1 MTQSLPRFSQARFSQ
16 GRFSPGSRS
25 LVFPLFQL
33 VTCLLILSFSALA
46 QTSLEK
52 ISTPAPQGFTGIFGG
67 GPFYKTANFNVPK
80 DIAEIEHAGYSE
92 AIVWSVEVNS
102 TGDLN
107 FNGEFPLTSKGVY
120 VGNKTYPNFA
130 ADMATLK
137 KAGIV
142 KRVTFSIGSSNYGD
156 WEDITALVEA
166 QGVGPKSILYKDF
179 KALKKAIP
187 ALDALDFDDENS
199 YNLPT
204 TVKFGVMV
212 GKLGYHVVPD
222 PYVDASYW
230 QSVVSEINNKLPG
243 TVDGIHLQAYAG
255 GGGNNPCS
263 GWDFG
268 KVPVFPGVWDK
279 NYTPSQVETVMRG
292 WHKECGI
299 IGGFM
304 WIYDD
309 FVGNGLAK
317 KYASAINKG
326 VK

>member
-1 MTQSLPRFSQARFSQ
+1 MTRLLPRFSQRILTQ
-16 GRFSPGSRS
+16 GSRT
-25 LVFPLFQL
+25 LVFPLL
-33 VTCLLILSFSALA
+33 PLAACLLMLALSASA
-46 QTSLEK
+46 QNSLEK
-52 ISTPAPQGFTGIFGG
+52 ISAPAPQGFTGIFGG
-67 GPFYKTANFNVPK
+67 GPFYKTANFNIPK
-80 DIAEIEHAGYSE
+80 NIAEIEHAGYSE

-102 TGDLN
+102 EGDLN

-120 VGNKTYPNFA
+120 VGNKTYPKFA

-137 KAGIV
+137 KAGLV

-156 WEDITALVEA
+156 WEDITNLVES

-230 QSVVSEINNKLPG
+230 QSVVSEINKKLPG
-243 TVDGIHLQAYAG
+243 TVDGVHLQVYAG

-263 GWDFG
+263 GWNFG
-268 KVPVFPGVWDK
+268 KVPVFPGVWDQ
-279 NYTPSQVETVMRG
+279 NYTPSQVETVMRH
-292 WHKECGI
+292 WHNECGI

-317 KYASAINKG
+317 KYAAAINKG

>member
-1 MTQSLPRFSQARFSQ
+1 MTRLLPKFSQ
-16 GRFSPGSRS
+16 GRLSQGNRS
-25 LVFPLFQL
+25 LVFPMLQL
-33 VTCLLILSFSALA
+33 VTCLLMLALSAAA
-46 QTSLEK
+46 QTSSEQ
-52 ISTPAPQGFTGIFGG
+52 ISAPAPQGFTGIFGG
-67 GPFYKTANFNVPK
+67 GPYYKTANFNVAK
-80 DIAEIEHAGYSE
+80 DIAEIEHSGFSE
-92 AIVWSVEVNS
+92 AIVWSVEVNAQ
-102 TGDLN
+102 GDLN
-107 FNGEFPLTSKGVY
+107 FNGEFPLTSNGVY
-120 VGNKTYPNFA
+120 VGGKTYPKFA

-137 KAGIV
+137 KAGTV

-156 WEDITALVEA
+156 WENITALVKA

-199 YNLPT
+199 YDLGT

-212 GKLGYHVVPD
+212 GKLGYHVLPD
-222 PYVDASYW
+222 PYVNASYW
-230 QSVVSEINNKLPG
+230 QSVVSKINKGLPG
-243 TVDGIHLQAYAG
+243 TVDGVHLQAYAG

-263 GWDFG
+263 GWNFG

-279 NYTPSQVETVMRG
+279 NYTPSQVETVMRA
-292 WHKECGI
+292 WHNQCGI

-317 KYASAINKG
+317 KYATAINQG

>member
-1 MTQSLPRFSQARFSQ
+1 MTRLLPRFSQARFSQ
-16 GRFSPGSRS
+16 ASRR
-25 LVFPLFQL
+25 LLFPLFQL
-33 VTCLLILSFSALA
+33 VICLLILAFSALA
-46 QTSLEK
+46 QTSLEQ

-67 GPFYKTANFNVPK
+67 GPFYKTANFNIPK
-80 DIAEIEHAGYSE
+80 NIAEIEHAGYSE

-107 FNGEFPLTSKGVY
+107 FNGEFPLTSNGVY
-120 VGNKTYPNFA
+120 VGNKTYPKFA

-142 KRVTFSIGSSNYGD
+142 KTVTFSIGSSNYGD
-156 WEDITALVEA
+156 WEDITNLVEA

-212 GKLGYHVVPD
+212 GKLGYHVMPD

-230 QSVVSEINNKLPG
+230 QSVVSGINKKRPG
-243 TVDGIHLQAYAG
+243 TVDGVHLQAYAG
-255 GGGNNPCS
+255 GQGNSPCS

-279 NYTPSQVETVMRG
+279 NYKPSQVEMVMRG
-292 WHKECGI
+292 WHNECGI

-317 KYASAINKG
+317 KYATAINKG

>member
-1 MTQSLPRFSQARFSQ
+1 MPIHIKESHMTRLLPRFSKE
-16 GRFSPGSRS
+16 GRAF
-25 LVFPLFQL
+25 LLFQL
-33 VTCLLILSFSALA
+33 VTCVLMFAFSAPA
-46 QTSLEK
+46 QTVFER
-52 ISTPAPQGFTGIFGG
+52 ISPAPPKGFTGIFGG
-67 GPFYKTANFNVPK
+67 GPFYKTGSFNVPK
-80 DIAEIEHAGYSE
+80 NIAEIEHSGFSE

-102 TGDLN
+102 QGDLN
-107 FNGEFPLTSKGVY
+107 FNGEFPLTSNGVY
-120 VGNKTYPNFA
+120 VGNQTYPDFA

-137 KAGIV
+137 KAGTV

-156 WEDITALVEA
+156 WEDITALVKA
-166 QGVGPKSILYKDF
+166 QGVGPNSILYKDF

-212 GKLGYHVVPD
+212 GKLGYHVLPD
-222 PYVDASYW
+222 PYVNASYW
-230 QSVVSEINNKLPG
+230 QSVVSAINKKRPG
-243 TVDGIHLQAYAG
+243 TVDGVHLQAYAG
-255 GGGNNPCS
+255 GQGNSPCS

-268 KVPVFPGVWDK
+268 TVPVFPGLWDK
-279 NYTPSQVETVMRG
+279 NYTPSQVKSIMSG
-292 WHKECGI
+292 WHKQCGI
-299 IGGFM
+299 VGGFM

-317 KYASAINKG
+317 KYASAINQA

>member
-1 MTQSLPRFSQARFSQ
+1 MTRLLPRFSPASLSQ
-16 GRFSPGSRS
+16 GSRS

-33 VTCLLILSFSALA
+33 VICLLILAFSALA
-46 QTSLEK
+46 QTSSEEL
-52 ISTPAPQGFTGIFGG
+52 STPAPQGFTGIFGG

-80 DIAEIEHAGYSE
+80 NIAEIEHAGYSE

-156 WEDITALVEA
+156 WEDITALVKA

-212 GKLGYHVVPD
+212 GKLGYHVMPD

-230 QSVVSEINNKLPG
+230 QSVVSRINTQLPG

-263 GWDFG
+263 GWNFG

-279 NYTPSQVETVMRG
+279 NYTPGQVQTVMSG

-299 IGGFM
+299 LGGYM

-317 KYASAINKG
+317 KYATAINKG

>member
-1 MTQSLPRFSQARFSQ
+1 MTRLLRKVFQASRILAFPAVSLMS
-16 GRFSPGSRS
+16 
-25 LVFPLFQL
+25 
-33 VTCLLILSFSALA
+33 CLLILALSGSA
-46 QTSLEK
+46 QTAFERPS
-52 ISTPAPQGFTGIFGG
+52 PAPPKGFTGIFGG
-67 GPFYKTANFNVPK
+67 GPFYKTGSFNIPK
-80 DIAEIEHAGYSE
+80 NIAEIEHSGFSE

-107 FNGEFPLTSKGVY
+107 FNGEFPLTSNGVY
-120 VGNKTYPNFA
+120 VGNQTYPDFP
-130 ADMATLK
+130 ADMAKLK

-156 WEDITALVEA
+156 WEDITNLVNS

-199 YNLPT
+199 YDLAT

-212 GKLGYHVVPD
+212 GKLGYHVLPD

-230 QSVVSEINNKLPG
+230 QSVVSEINQKLPG
-243 TVDGIHLQAYAG
+243 TVDGVHLQAYAG
-255 GGGNNPCS
+255 GQGNSPCS

-268 KVPVFPGVWDK
+268 KVPVFPGLWDK
-279 NYTPSQVETVMRG
+279 NDTPSQVETIMRG

-299 IGGFM
+299 LGGFM

-309 FVGNGLAK
+309 FVLNGEAK
-317 KYASAINKG
+317 QYAAAINKG

>member
-1 MTQSLPRFSQARFSQ
+1 MTRLLPGFSQ
-16 GRFSPGSRS
+16 GNVSQGSLSRSRS
-25 LVFPLFQL
+25 LVFPLLPL
-33 VTCLLILSFSALA
+33 VTCLLMLVLSAAA
-46 QTSLEK
+46 QAQV
-52 ISTPAPQGFTGIFGG
+52 STPAPQGLTGIFGG
-67 GPFYKTANFNVPK
+67 GPFYKTANFNVAK
-80 DIAEIEHAGYSE
+80 DIAEIEHSGFSE

-102 TGDLN
+102 VGDLN

-120 VGNKTYPNFA
+120 VGNKTYPKFA

-137 KAGIV
+137 KAGLV

-156 WEDITALVEA
+156 WEDITNLVES

-212 GKLGYHVVPD
+212 GKLGYHVLPD

-230 QSVVSEINNKLPG
+230 QGVVSEINKKLPG

-279 NYTPSQVETVMRG
+279 NYTPSQVQTVMRG

>member
-1 MTQSLPRFSQARFSQ
+1 MTRMFRRFLQ
-16 GRFSPGSRS
+16 GSRS
-25 LVFPLFQL
+25 LSSPPVQL
-33 VTCLLILSFSALA
+33 VLCVLILALSAPA
-46 QTSLEK
+46 QSAWGQL
-52 ISTPAPQGFTGIFGG
+52 SPPAVPGFTGIFGG
-67 GPFYKTANFNVPK
+67 GPFYKTQNFNIPK
-80 DIAEIEHAGYSE
+80 NIAEIEHSGFSE

-102 TGDLN
+102 VGDLN

-137 KAGIV
+137 KAGLV
-142 KRVTFSIGSSNYGD
+142 KRVTFSIGSSNFGD
-156 WEDITALVEA
+156 WEDITSLVKA

-179 KALKKAIP
+179 KALKQAIP

-199 YNLPT
+199 YDYGT

-212 GKLGYHVVPD
+212 GKLGYHVLPD
-222 PYVDASYW
+222 PYVNANYW
-230 QSVVSEINNKLPG
+230 KSVVSGINKKLPG
-243 TVDGIHLQAYAG
+243 TVDGVHLQAYAG
-255 GGGNNPCS
+255 GQGNNPCS
-263 GWDFG
+263 GWSFG
-268 KVPVFPGVWDK
+268 KVPVFPGVWDR
-279 NYTPSQVETVMRG
+279 NYTPSQVQTVMNG

-299 IGGFM
+299 VGGFM

-317 KYASAINKG
+317 KYAAAINKG

>member
-1 MTQSLPRFSQARFSQ
+1 MTRLLPRFSQ
-16 GRFSPGSRS
+16 GSSS
-25 LVFPLFQL
+25 LVSSMFQL
-33 VTCLLILSFSALA
+33 VICLLILALSAPA
-46 QTSLEK
+46 QTSSQQ
-52 ISTPAPQGFTGIFGG
+52 ISTPGPQGFTGIFGG

-80 DIAEIEHAGYSE
+80 DIAEIEHSGFSE

-102 TGDLN
+102 QGDLN
-107 FNGEFPLTSKGVY
+107 FNGEFPLTSNGVY
-120 VGNKTYPNFA
+120 IGNQTYPNFA

-137 KAGIV
+137 KGTV

-156 WEDITALVEA
+156 WENITALVNA

-199 YNLPT
+199 YNLDT

-212 GKLGYHVVPD
+212 GKLGYHVLPD
-222 PYVDASYW
+222 PYVNPSYW
-230 QSVVSEINNKLPG
+230 QSVVSGINEKRPG
-243 TVDGIHLQAYAG
+243 TVDGVHLQAYAG

-268 KVPVFPGVWDK
+268 KVPIFPGVWDK

-292 WHKECGI
+292 WHNQCGI

-317 KYASAINKG
+317 KYAAAINKG

>member
-1 MTQSLPRFSQARFSQ
+1 MTRLLPSSSQRRSTLLFLSLIAACLVMLALSAAAQSPSLQI
-16 GRFSPGSRS
+16 SP
-25 LVFPLFQL
+25 P
-33 VTCLLILSFSALA
+33 T
-46 QTSLEK
+46 
-52 ISTPAPQGFTGIFGG
+52 PQGYTGIFGG
-67 GPFYKTANFNVPK
+67 GPFYKTANFNIPK
-80 DIAEIEHAGYSE
+80 NIAEIEHAGYSE

-102 TGDLN
+102 VGDLN

-120 VGNKTYPNFA
+120 VGNKTYPKFA

-137 KAGIV
+137 KAGLV

-156 WEDITALVEA
+156 WEDITNLVEA

-212 GKLGYHVVPD
+212 GKLGYHVMPD
-222 PYVDASYW
+222 PYVDADYW
-230 QSVVSEINNKLPG
+230 KGVVSKINKALPG
-243 TVDGIHLQAYAG
+243 TVDGVHLQAYAG
-255 GGGNNPCS
+255 GYGNSPCS
-263 GWDFG
+263 GWSFG

-279 NYTPSQVETVMRG
+279 NYTPSQVQTVMKG
-292 WHKECGI
+292 WHNECGI
-299 IGGFM
+299 LGGFM

-317 KYASAINKG
+317 KYATAINKG